1 MGNNAS
7 REQQAS
13 SRANSTSA
21 PQSPAHHG
29 SSADHRSSSTST
41 SSGIPRRDTRGRDS
55 VQALSTAKATAA
67 PATASLASA
76 TANLHSAAP
85 RPQPPRR
92 TSSHQHS
99 HSQPV
104 SHAHVRSQTAGAPT
118 LPPLLRPT
126 SAQGAGARASPTL
139 EKMGNSSSKH
149 PDKERERERE
159 LISREPVSREPTPQ
173 PSTQQVTPPSPVTL
187 PADVS
192 GGPAAA
198 DLSRE
203 KDVSPIDP
211 SAPGVQEQYHLP
223 PSQFSRPPR
232 LPLPIDEESH
242 TPGSPIISPADI
254 TSAID
259 PLEVNGALPRRTS
272 VLSSTTVDE
281 DEDVGDEIY
290 PHGGVGPAVPTVVEW
305 RGPGKTVYVTGT
317 FVNWER
323 KYKLLKDGP
332 SKHKDALSTTLNLQ
346 PGTHHLKFLVDGEMM
361 LSNELPT
368 TVDYTNVLMN
378 YLEVAPEPPAAK
390 PSEPVPIPS
399 RHESSEAEARSS
411 STVVPPGVFPPQ
423 VLPPTPEIRPTE
435 PTAPPTPIRSSAS
448 AASGGAP
455 LEPTNPKRYTQT
467 MPAFLLDLDAPEDS
481 HRFQRASAVLAS
493 LPTPPS
499 LPMFLNKS
507 ILNGNTP
514 MKDDNSVLVM
524 PNHTV
529 LNHLATS
536 SIKSNVLATS
546 ATTRYKRKF
555 LTTIMYR
562 PTNEVGD

>member
-13 SRANSTSA
+13 SRASSTSA
-21 PQSPAHHG
+21 PQSPA
-29 SSADHRSSSTST
+29 DHRSASTT
-41 SSGIPRRDTRGRDS
+41 SGIPRRDTRGRDS
-55 VQALSTAKATAA
+55 VQALSTAKSTAA

-76 TANLHSAAP
+76 TANLHSAPP

-99 HSQPV
+99 HSQPI
-104 SHAHVRSQTAGAPT
+104 SHAHTRSKTAGAPS

-126 SAQGAGARASPTL
+126 SAQGARARASPTL
-139 EKMGNSSSKH
+139 EKMGNSSSKQ
-149 PDKERERERE
+149 PDKERERE
-159 LISREPVSREPTPQ
+159 REPVSREPTPQ
-173 PSTQQVTPPSPVTL
+173 LSTQQVTPPSPVTL
-187 PADVS
+187 PVDVP

-198 DLSRE
+198 ELSRE

-211 SAPGVQEQYHLP
+211 DAQGLQEQYHLP

-242 TPGSPIISPADI
+242 APGSPIISPADV
-254 TSAID
+254 SSPID
-259 PLEVNGALPRRTS
+259 PLEVDGALPRRTS

-290 PHGGVGPAVPTVVEW
+290 PQGGVGPAVPTVVEW

-378 YLEVAPEPPAAK
+378 YLEVAPEPPAGK
-390 PSEPVPIPS
+390 PSEPVAIPS
-399 RHESSEAEARSS
+399 RHESSEPEARSS

-423 VLPPTPEIRPTE
+423 ILPPTPEIRPTE

-514 MKDDNSVLVM
+514 MKDDSSVLVM

-536 SIKSNVLATS
+536 SIKNNVLATS

-555 LTTIMYR
+555 LTTIMYK

>member
-13 SRANSTSA
+13 SRASSTSA

-29 SSADHRSSSTST
+29 SSADHRSASTT
-41 SSGIPRRDTRGRDS
+41 SGIPRRDTRGRDS
-55 VQALSTAKATAA
+55 VQALSTAKSTAA

-76 TANLHSAAP
+76 TANLHSAPP

-99 HSQPV
+99 HSQPI
-104 SHAHVRSQTAGAPT
+104 SHAHTRSKTAGAPS

-126 SAQGAGARASPTL
+126 SAQGARARASPTL
-139 EKMGNSSSKH
+139 EKMGNSSSKQ
-149 PDKERERERE
+149 PDKERERE
-159 LISREPVSREPTPQ
+159 REPVSREPTPQ
-173 PSTQQVTPPSPVTL
+173 LSTQQVTPPSPVTL
-187 PADVS
+187 PVDVP

-198 DLSRE
+198 ELSRE

-211 SAPGVQEQYHLP
+211 DAQGLQEQYHLP

-242 TPGSPIISPADI
+242 APGSPIISPADV
-254 TSAID
+254 SSPID
-259 PLEVNGALPRRTS
+259 PLEVDGALPRRTS

-290 PHGGVGPAVPTVVEW
+290 PQG
-305 RGPGKTVYVTGT
+305 
-317 FVNWER
+317 
-323 KYKLLKDGP
+323 DGP

-378 YLEVAPEPPAAK
+378 YLEVAPEPPAGK
-390 PSEPVPIPS
+390 PSEPVAIPS
-399 RHESSEAEARSS
+399 RHESSEPEARSS

-423 VLPPTPEIRPTE
+423 ILPPTPEIRPTE

-514 MKDDNSVLVM
+514 MKDDSSVLVM

-536 SIKSNVLATS
+536 SIKNNVLATS

-555 LTTIMYR
+555 LTTIMYK